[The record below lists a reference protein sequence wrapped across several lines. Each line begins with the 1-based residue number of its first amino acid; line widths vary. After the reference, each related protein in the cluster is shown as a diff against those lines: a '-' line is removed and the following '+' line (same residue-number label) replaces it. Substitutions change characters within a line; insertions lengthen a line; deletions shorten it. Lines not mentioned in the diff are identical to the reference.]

1 MYIEERRKKI
11 IDILNNTGRVD
22 VAQLAEDFGISKET
36 IRRDLKILEES
47 QQLRRTHGGAI
58 VNTSASVSDYSEY
71 SELPAN
77 IRSTLNIDSK
87 KVICRLAASKIN
99 EGDTIFVDN
108 STTCIY
114 LCQFLPKD
122 KHITLI
128 TNSIPFLNE
137 CAKMANP
144 NHTLICLGGI
154 LKSSNMSLYGALTM
168 QNTTEYFP
176 SKAFISCTGII
187 SANQLTDCGVQEI
200 ETKRTFLHSSKEV
213 FLLAD
218 HSKFR
223 PAGHV
228 YLGTLADIDYLITDK
243 YADFS
248 NLDLSDEFKEKILIA
263 R

>member
-11 IDILNNTGRVD
+11 LDILNNTGRVD
-22 VAQLAEDFGISKET
+22 VSQLAEEFGISKET
-36 IRRDLKILEES
+36 IRRDLRALEETR
-47 QQLRRTHGGAI
+47 QLLRTHGGAL
-58 VNTSASVSDYSEY
+58 VQPSSSDYSEY

-77 IRSTLNIDSK
+77 IRSTLNMDSK
-87 KVICRLAASKIN
+87 KVICRLAASKIQD
-99 EGDTIFVDN
+99 GDTIFVDN

-114 LCQFLPKD
+114 LCQYLPRD
-122 KHITLI
+122 KQITIL

-137 CAKMANP
+137 CAKISNP
-144 NHTLICLGGI
+144 KLTVICLGGI
-154 LKSSNMSLYGALTM
+154 LKPSNLSLYGTITM
-168 QNTTEYFP
+168 QNSMEYFP

-187 SANQLTDCGVQEI
+187 SSTQITDFGVQEI
-200 ETKRTFLHSSKEV
+200 DVKRSFLRSSKEV

-223 PAGHV
+223 PAGQV
-228 YLGTLADIDYLITDK
+228 YLGTLSDIDYLITDK

-248 NLDLSDEFKEKILIA
+248 SLDLSDEFKEKILIA

>member
-11 IDILNNTGRVD
+11 LDILSNTGRVD
-22 VAQLAEDFGISKET
+22 VTQLAEDFGISKET
-36 IRRDLKILEES
+36 IRRDLKVLEET

-58 VNTSASVSDYSEY
+58 VNASASSDYSEY

-77 IRSTLNIDSK
+77 IRSTLNIESK

-99 EGDTIFVDN
+99 DGDTIFVDN

-122 KHITLI
+122 KQITLI

-154 LKSSNMSLYGALTM
+154 LKGSNMSLYGALTM
-168 QNTTEYFP
+168 QNTLEYFP
-176 SKAFISCTGII
+176 SKAFVSCTGII
-187 SANQLTDCGVQEI
+187 SSNQITDYGVQEI
-200 ETKRTFLHSSKEV
+200 EAKRTFLHKANEV

-223 PAGHV
+223 AAGHV
-228 YLGTLADIDYLITDK
+228 LLGTMSDIDYLITDQHTD
-243 YADFS
+243 YS
-248 NLDLSDEFKEKILIA
+248 YLELSDEFKSKILIA